1 MAIQDIIQDHF
12 VAADQTTFNT
22 HMAALELALQARL
35 RNLSVA
41 ENHKYGRI
49 KDKHKMLVN
58 SVDQYRDNQPA
69 LSSGDVDWTEF
80 KADKFDREFLET
92 SAARL
97 MALANAML
105 ETKRLH
111 DFDNYSNALIDY
123 DHTKSKARTAPGMGY
138 DTKAAA
144 LKPLI

>member
-1 MAIQDIIQDHF
+1 MAIQDIIQEHF
-12 VAADQTTFNT
+12 LPADQTTFDTNMT
-22 HMAALELALQARL
+22 ALETAFQPRL
-35 RNLSVA
+35 RNLTVD

-58 SVDQYRDNQPA
+58 TVEQYRDTQPA

-80 KADKFDREFLET
+80 KADKFDREFLEA

-97 MALANAML
+97 MALANAMR

-111 DFDNYSNALIDY
+111 DFDNYSNSLIDY
-123 DHTKSKARTAPGMGY
+123 DHTKSKARTSPGLGY